1 MNDSHDSS
9 CRACQL
15 GKPVV
20 VFDAAGT
27 LFSQRDLA
35 GQLSA
40 ISMQAGYQLPP
51 DQLADVL
58 AQLDGLPVWPEDSRD
73 HAERLRR
80 WGKFFQRAFKLA
92 GIGDAAVNAA
102 CAGMAAEYVSDA
114 ANYQELPDVTVTL
127 TALAAH
133 GHRMAVASNFDYL
146 LGDILS
152 RLELGRYFHAIVKS
166 VDLGVYKP
174 SREFYI
180 AMLRIIGAAASEVLF
195 VGDSP
200 RSDVFGP
207 RDAGIASLLVD
218 RTGRYGKLGLP
229 SVAALTELISG
240 SAGNNRCGH

>member
-1 MNDSHDSS
+1 VSYRHDTS

-35 GQLSA
+35 GQLAVIAVRS
-40 ISMQAGYQLPP
+40 GYQLSPE
-51 DQLADVL
+51 QFAGVL

-73 HAERLRR
+73 HGERLRR
-80 WGKFFQRAFKLA
+80 WSKFFCRAFKLA

-102 CAGMAAEYVSDA
+102 CARLAAEYVSDA
-114 ANYQELPDVTVTL
+114 ASYEEMPDVIVTL
-127 TALAAH
+127 AAMAAH

-146 LGDILS
+146 LDDILC
-152 RLELGRYFHAIVKS
+152 RLGLDRYFDAIVKS

-174 SREFYI
+174 DPEFYA
-180 AMLRIIGAAASEVLF
+180 AMLRLIGAAPGEVLF
-195 VGDSP
+195 VGDAP
-200 RSDVFGP
+200 RSDVLGP

-218 RTGRYGKLGLP
+218 RTCRYAELGLP
-229 SVAALTELISG
+229 SLGALTELIG
-240 SAGNNRCGH
+240 SAGGTRCRH